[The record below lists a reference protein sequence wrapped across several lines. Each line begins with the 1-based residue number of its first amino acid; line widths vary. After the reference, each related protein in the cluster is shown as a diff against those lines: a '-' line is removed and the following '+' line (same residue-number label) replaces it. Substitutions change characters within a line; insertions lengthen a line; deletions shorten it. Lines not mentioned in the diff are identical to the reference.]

1 MFLRQLGTFEYE
13 LDDIKVFL
21 FMLLE
26 VIMVLLF
33 KDIHS
38 HFSDIY

>member
-1 MFLRQLGTFEYE
+1 MFLRQLGKFEYE

-26 VIMVLLF
+26 VIMVLF
-33 KDIHS
+33 KDIYS